1 MIIVNQSGAE
11 LTINSNKV
19 APVEEYDI
27 TEMMFNTVNIHS
39 DIGSVEITTEYG
51 KRSFEC
57 FGQLRAY
64 ESDYLKDKGGLA
76 QIIVVNT
83 MPTGEWVM
91 KGLYNMYY
99 CSNCRGGGYAHYK
112 FCPHCGLT
120 MKVGEP

>member
-27 TEMMFNTVNIHS
+27 TEMMFNAVNIHS

-51 KRSFEC
+51 ERSFAC
-57 FGQLRAY
+57 FGHLQAY
-64 ESDYLKDKGGLA
+64 ESDNLKDPNGLA
-76 QIIVVNT
+76 EIIVT
-83 MPTGEWVM
+83 RTIPTGKWEM

-112 FCPHCGLT
+112 FCPHCGLA
-120 MKVGEP
+120 MEVGE